1 MQKNLKKR
9 DRSRVTK
16 REKELFFLKVDFC
29 DIFILCLPKKA
40 KNYFQK
46 KDSMFACVN
55 GQHNIHRE
63 AKEKECQCIVIVNIK
78 KKKKKKKKVVYA
90 NTHGQTSQHLYIM
103 VKRNRFF

>member
-46 KDSMFACVN
+46 KTMFACVCEWTTQYPSRSKRK
-55 GQHNIHRE
+55 GMPMYRHR
-63 AKEKECQCIVIVNIK
+63 Q
-78 KKKKKKKKVVYA
+78 Y
-90 NTHGQTSQHLYIM
+90 
-103 VKRNRFF
+103 